1 VDNRPIEMTEK
12 KCGNCGATGSEYTS
26 CDCNKQSDL
35 DKIIKEL
42 PQLLV
47 THAYAKLKSGDNLT
61 ASEMKVCLDVCK
73 TYSTDSLQK
82 KPDNILD
89 DVPFDTDE

>member
-1 VDNRPIEMTEK
+1 MTEK
-12 KCGNCGATGSEYTS
+12 KCGNCGATESAYTS

-47 THAYAKLKSGDNLT
+47 THAYAKLKSGENLT

-73 TYSTDSLQK
+73 TYSSDSLQK

-89 DVPFDTDE
+89 DVPFDTNE

>member
-1 VDNRPIEMTEK
+1 MDNTIVEMTEK
-12 KCGNCGATGSEYTS
+12 KCGNCGASNGEYTS
-26 CDCNKQSDL
+26 CDCNKQSNL